1 MAQVWKYDV
10 QTTDEFTIE
19 MPEDARVLT
28 VQMQHGTPKLW
39 ALVNPKSPLR
49 KRRFWLA
56 GTGRDIPFPQTLR
69 HVGTFQAHGGD
80 LVFHLFER
88 VKGG

>member
-1 MAQVWKYDV
+1 
-10 QTTDEFTIE
+10 
-19 MPEDARVLT
+19 MPE
-28 VQMQHGTPKLW
+28 
-39 ALVNPKSPLR
+39 
-49 KRRFWLA
+49 
-56 GTGRDIPFPQTLR
+56 TLR